1 MVRGGRK
8 EIKMDL
14 NHVGGELEPGMGNN
28 PLQLV
33 LSVVLGF
40 LIKETVNSIVGIAE
54 SPTRAKR

>member
-1 MVRGGRK
+1 MVRRGRK

-14 NHVGGELEPGMGNN
+14 NHVGRELEPGLDNN

-33 LSVVLGF
+33 LSVVHGF

-54 SPTRAKR
+54 S